1 MAAEAV
7 ASTSSTTHSV
17 TSVTSWSPMMNMN
30 YQAALHHYMAYL
42 HYGLP
47 YPTSPW
53 VTALVP
59 PPPHPQSASSLDRTG
74 SVSSRKR
81 KAGTA
86 AVPEA
91 ATAAANLPSA
101 AASAAG
107 DSTRLFLRG
116 RNGITYRPYS
126 DISLGNSQSGSGLP
140 GEYFQPKKPRHL
152 DGRRGTNGLNGHKQG
167 QVGSLKKAQI
177 IQPDRG
183 CTIGNLFPEVLS
195 IIFEYLDEQSKGR
208 VAQVCQLFKRILI
221 SFTMC
226 KNFNFSNV
234 YSTFGCEPYDNIR
247 YVKTTTL
254 FICTFFLSHQYS

>member
-1 MAAEAV
+1 
-7 ASTSSTTHSV
+7 
-17 TSVTSWSPMMNMN
+17 MNMN

-247 YVKTTTL
+247 YVKTSTL
-254 FICTFFLSHQYS
+254 FICTFFYPISS

>member
-1 MAAEAV
+1 M
-7 ASTSSTTHSV
+7 
-17 TSVTSWSPMMNMN
+17 
-30 YQAALHHYMAYL
+30 
-42 HYGLP
+42 
-47 YPTSPW
+47 
-53 VTALVP
+53 VP
-59 PPPHPQSASSLDRTG
+59 PPPHPQSASSSDRTG

-101 AASAAG
+101 AASAAAG

-221 SFTMC
+221 FFFIKTAILC
-226 KNFNFSNV
+226 VQKCLLNFWM
-234 YSTFGCEPYDNIR
+234 
-247 YVKTTTL
+247 
-254 FICTFFLSHQYS
+254 

>member
-1 MAAEAV
+1 MGVVRRQPRRKEASHEKIKIRISLKSSKILYTMAAEAV
-7 ASTSSTTHSV
+7 APTSSTTHSV

-101 AASAAG
+101 AVSAAG

-116 RNGITYRPYS
+116 RNGITY
-126 DISLGNSQSGSGLP
+126 
-140 GEYFQPKKPRHL
+140 
-152 DGRRGTNGLNGHKQG
+152 
-167 QVGSLKKAQI
+167 
-177 IQPDRG
+177 
-183 CTIGNLFPEVLS
+183 
-195 IIFEYLDEQSKGR
+195 
-208 VAQVCQLFKRILI
+208 
-221 SFTMC
+221 
-226 KNFNFSNV
+226 
-234 YSTFGCEPYDNIR
+234 
-247 YVKTTTL
+247 
-254 FICTFFLSHQYS
+254 